1 MNGLVFA
8 VTRKTNANYQ
18 TNHNKTF
25 SKRTKKMNKFFVS
38 FK

>member
-1 MNGLVFA
+1 MNGLEFA
-8 VTRKTNANYQ
+8 VPRKTNANYQ
-18 TNHNKTF
+18 TNKTF